1 MEITFCNQ
9 NIVFPFYTNYTRRS
23 GQPNLE
29 ITADGRFAIALTDEM
44 IVQNGITLLLNDG
57 VEVGRDWLKHLDRVK
72 IVSLSISSFK
82 RLLFLLNIG
91 TEDAKQIERI
101 RKVENKRVSTSLH
114 RKKLAQ
120 EAISNLEKEKSK
132 LVLEKQ
138 QLIREI
144 DYYKNT

>member
-9 NIVFPFYTNYTRRS
+9 NIVFPFYTNYARRS

-57 VEVGRDWLKHLDRVK
+57 VEVGRDWIKHLDRVK

-114 RKKLAQ
+114 RKKTSTR
-120 EAISNLEKEKSK
+120 SNL
-132 LVLEKQ
+132 
-138 QLIREI
+138 
-144 DYYKNT
+144 